1 MLYAFG
7 GHSDTLQVVIFLM
20 ISMTIFGTSIIVR
33 KFLTKIP
40 RRDPLAKI

>member
-7 GHSDTLQVVIFLM
+7 SHSDTLQVVIFPM
-20 ISMTIFGTSIIVR
+20 ISMTIFGISIIVR
-33 KFLTKIP
+33 KFLTEKP